1 MRVCAECESAR
12 ADDHIQPSHAALTR
26 RADHDQLPGWTR
38 RLSILGRPLSS
49 RSVCS
54 SFPADD
60 APFWCSL
67 KTQACA
73 VTVRHSPL
81 ISRQVC
87 VLFEPLS
94 AQMEPQTSAGA
105 ADADADPA
113 QASTSCDANE
123 RRGSSDATLGRA
135 SVDGRVRRRRS
146 TRERISGLSTEDML
160 LLDEDSLASPLR
172 ESATRIPASCATF
185 LSAEERG
192 APHRAHRHRHRRRRR
207 CRRRHQH
214 HHHRHHHR
222 HHTVITPGTTT
233 TTLPPQ
239 PAATT
244 RLCPPAVPFAQPA
257 SCRQW
262 RASTCTSMY

>member
-1 MRVCAECESAR
+1 MCAVCESAR
-12 ADDHIQPSHAALTR
+12 ADDHIQPSHAARGPRPAARLDEKVVHTR
-26 RADHDQLPGWTR
+26 TPTLSSQRVQQLPSR
-38 RLSILGRPLSS
+38 RRGSL
-49 RSVCS
+49 
-54 SFPADD
+54 

-67 KTQACA
+67 KTRRRRYGSAPPSLA
-73 VTVRHSPL
+73 
-81 ISRQVC
+81 QVC

-160 LLDEDSLASPLR
+160 LLDEDSLTSPLR

-192 APHRAHRHRHRRRRR
+192 APHRAHRHRHRHRRRRRRR
-207 CRRRHQH
+207 CRRRCRRRHHH

-233 TTLPPQ
+233 TTPGTTTTTATLPPQ
-239 PAATT
+239 PASQHYS
-244 RLCPPAVPFAQPA
+244 AV
-257 SCRQW
+257 R
-262 RASTCTSMY
+262 